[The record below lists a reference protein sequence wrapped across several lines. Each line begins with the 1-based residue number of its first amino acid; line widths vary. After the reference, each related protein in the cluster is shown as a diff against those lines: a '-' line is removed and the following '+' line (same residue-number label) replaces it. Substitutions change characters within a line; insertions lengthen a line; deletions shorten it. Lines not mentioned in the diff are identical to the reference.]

1 MILAEGDG
9 AGPREHF
16 LPCEH
21 PASGEW
27 VDTDFDVVASGAV
40 AVTPLNYDLLDPDL
54 LADLAGWDLDLERLR
69 DTAS

>member
-1 MILAEGDG
+1 MILDEGDG
-9 AGPREHF
+9 APPHEHH

-21 PASGEW
+21 PASGDW

-54 LADLAGWDLDLERLR
+54 LTDLASWDLDLERLR
-69 DTAS
+69 D